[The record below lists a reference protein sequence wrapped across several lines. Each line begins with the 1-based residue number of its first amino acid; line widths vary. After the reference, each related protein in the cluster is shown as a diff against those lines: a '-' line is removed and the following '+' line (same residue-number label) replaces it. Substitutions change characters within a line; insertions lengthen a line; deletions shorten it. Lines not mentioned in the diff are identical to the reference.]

1 MNNVVGLHYDITE
14 LLGQFPLPSTIL
26 VLQSLDQEARKALT
40 PLKLRAK
47 AAKFAKT
54 TVKAQMSSFKVT
66 PNTHLTNSINFILF

>member
-1 MNNVVGLHYDITE
+1 MSLI
-14 LLGQFPLPSTIL
+14 IL

-54 TVKAQMSSFKVT
+54 TVKTDV
-66 PNTHLTNSINFILF
+66 II

>member
-1 MNNVVGLHYDITE
+1 MSLI
-14 LLGQFPLPSTIL
+14 IL

-54 TVKAQMSSFKVT
+54 TVKTQMASFKVF
-66 PNTHLTNSINFILF
+66 PKIPILLSQLFISISNS